1 MIDLAVPPP
10 PVPRAARVMADHF
23 DTLDEMIQKQAQK
36 NVSSPEN
43 ETGVNDQPDQSDQT
57 KKDGIS

>member
-1 MIDLAVPPP
+1 
-10 PVPRAARVMADHF
+10 MADHF